1 MRWSWLY
8 TFSLPLQS
16 ACESNRLM
24 SDEVL
29 QDDAPPQSLY
39 MLVYSICLVATFVI
53 GYVFW

>member
-1 MRWSWLY
+1 MWSRLY
-8 TFSLPLQS
+8 TISLPLQS

-39 MLVYSICLVATFVI
+39 MLVYSIALIATFVI
-53 GYVFW
+53 GYIYW

>member
-1 MRWSWLY
+1 MRWSRLY
-8 TFSLPLQS
+8 TFSLTLQS

-53 GYVFW
+53 GYVYW